1 MSSVVGIDVGNA
13 SSKIGVARARGVDVI
28 ANEVSNRATPS
39 LVSFGQKARA
49 LGEAAATAQTSNFKN
64 TIGSL
69 KRLVGRTFQDPE
81 VQKVEKNFIN
91 AELVDAKGEVGFKV
105 RLAGDEQVFSATQLL
120 AMYLVKL
127 RDTTSK
133 ELGGAAVSDVVLST
147 PLWFTDAQRRAYLD
161 AAEIAGLNPLRLLN
175 DTTAT
180 ALGYGITKTD
190 LPDADNPRNVVF
202 CDIGHSSYQVALVS
216 FSKGQLT
223 VLGTAADRNF
233 GGRDFDRALLL
244 HFANEFKG
252 KYKIDVLSSPKATF
266 RLAAGC
272 ERLKKVLSANA
283 LAPLNVEN
291 LMEDIDAS
299 SQLKRDEF
307 EQLIAPLLE
316 RVTLPLEAALAQSG
330 LAKHQI
336 HSIEMVG
343 GSSRVPALKERIA
356 DFFGKS
362 LSFTS
367 NQDEAV
373 ARGCTLSCALLSPV
387 FKVRDFTIH
396 DATPYSIK
404 VTWDKAADVPD
415 EDTELVVFQPNNPI
429 PSTKILTFYRKDN
442 FDLEAHYAAP
452 DQIPQGINPWIGK
465 FSIKGV
471 TPNADG
477 DHSIVKVKAR
487 LNLHG
492 VLNFESAYTVEEVEK
507 EEEVPLTDPAA
518 METDGDNKDAA
529 APKTEI
535 RKVKKLQRKADL
547 TIVSGFTGGKDA
559 ALVAEMKEVEGQLYS
574 NDKLVI
580 DTEDRKNALEEMIY
594 DQRSKLDDRYKL
606 FITPEEKDKY
616 LAALNAQE
624 EWLYSEEGED
634 ANKSAYVERIDAL
647 QKIGAPIQFRY
658 SEFQD
663 RPKAASALREAI
675 NKYMEMAQSGDDA
688 YSHIS
693 QEDKQKV
700 IEKCATVAK
709 WLDDGLYKQSELP
722 KNADPK
728 ILSSD
733 MLKKKDEV
741 IYFCHPMYVSPRPP
755 IPIPSSTTKTTNAA
769 ASSSNTR
776 SSNTSSRSTSIPTT
790 ATTSTAI
797 ATGGVGVGGGSEMET
812 QPSSEGLCLSNVS
825 STPASALDLP
835 SELSDFDAD
844 PGPSAQMALST
855 EEDFEDDEEDG
866 EVDIP
871 TIPAAVMAN
880 DRIRPRSETPS
891 ASGSQSNTNS
901 SPLSPRKCAGGRP
914 DRQRRRR
921 NSPQPYDSA

>member
-69 KRLVGRTFQDPE
+69 KRLVGRSFQDPE

-91 AELVDAKGEVGFKV
+91 AELVDVKGEVGVKV
-105 RLAGDEQVFSATQLL
+105 RLAGEEQIFSATQLL
-120 AMYLVKL
+120 AMYLGKL

-133 ELGGAAVSDVVLST
+133 ELGGAGVSDVVLST

-190 LPDADNPRNVVF
+190 LPEADNPRNVVF
-202 CDIGHSSYQVALVS
+202 CDIGHSSYQVAVVS

-233 GGRDFDRALLL
+233 GGRDFDRALLV

-291 LMEDIDAS
+291 LIEDIDAS

-316 RVTLPLEAALAQSG
+316 RVTVPLEAALAQSG
-330 LAKHQI
+330 LTKDQI

-356 DFFGKS
+356 EFFGKP

-373 ARGCTLSCALLSPV
+373 ARGCTLACAVLSPV

-429 PSTKILTFYRKDN
+429 PSTKILTFYRKEN
-442 FDLEAHYAAP
+442 FDLEAHYASP

-471 TPNADG
+471 TPNPQG

-507 EEEVPLTDPAA
+507 EEEVPVTDPAA
-518 METDGDNKDAA
+518 METDGDNKDAPA

-559 ALVAEMKEVEGQLYS
+559 AIVAEMKEIEGQLYS

-606 FITPEEKDKY
+606 FVTAQEKDKY

-624 EWLYSEEGED
+624 EWLYSEQGED
-634 ANKSAYVERIDAL
+634 ATKSAYVERIDAL
-647 QKIGAPIQFRY
+647 QKIGGPIQFRY
-658 SEFQD
+658 TEFQE

-675 NKYMEMAQSGDDA
+675 NKYMEMAQGGDEA

-693 QEDKQKV
+693 EDDKQKV

-728 ILSSD
+728 ILSSE

-741 IYFCHPMYVSPRPP
+741 IYFCHPMYVSRPP
-755 IPIPSSTTKTTNAA
+755 IPRSRFETATPTTTTTTTTETETEDSSKA
-769 ASSSNTR
+769 
-776 SSNTSSRSTSIPTT
+776 SSRSTSTPAT
-790 ATTSTAI
+790 AVATAI
-797 ATGGVGVGGGSEMET
+797 GGGTEMDT
-812 QPSSEGLCLSNVS
+812 QPSNQGLDLSSVF
-825 STPASALDLP
+825 TPSALELP
-835 SELSDFDAD
+835 SELSDFDAEAS
-844 PGPSAQMALST
+844 PLAQIGLT
-855 EEDFEDDEEDG
+855 DDDDDEEEEE
-866 EVDIP
+866 EVYIP
-871 TIPAAVMAN
+871 TLAHPHAGGVN

-891 ASGSQSNTNS
+891 ASGGSHSTS
-901 SPLSPRKCAGGRP
+901 SPPQPSASTSGNGNGRP
-914 DRQRRRR
+914 SRQRQRI
-921 NSPQPYDSA
+921 NSPSPNPL

>member
-64 TIGSL
+64 TVGSL

-91 AELVDAKGEVGFKV
+91 AELVDAKGEVGVKV
-105 RLAGDEQVFSATQLL
+105 RLAGEEQVFSATQLL
-120 AMYLVKL
+120 AMYLGKL

-133 ELGGAAVSDVVLST
+133 ELGGAGVSDVVLST

-175 DTTAT
+175 DTTAA

-190 LPDADNPRNVVF
+190 LPEADNPRNVVF
-202 CDIGHSSYQVALVS
+202 CDIGHSSYQVAVVS

-244 HFANEFKG
+244 HFAEEFKG
-252 KYKIDVLSSPKATF
+252 KYKIDVLSSPKASF

-283 LAPLNVEN
+283 VAPLNVEN

-299 SQLKRDEF
+299 SQLKREEF
-307 EQLIAPLLE
+307 ESLISPLLE
-316 RVTLPLEAALAQSG
+316 RITVPLEAALKQSG
-330 LAKHQI
+330 LTKDEI

-343 GSSRVPALKERIA
+343 GSTRVPALKERISA
-356 DFFGKS
+356 FFGKP

-373 ARGCTLSCALLSPV
+373 ARGCTLACAVLSPV
-387 FKVRDFTIH
+387 FKVREFSVH

-442 FDLEAHYAAP
+442 FDLEAHYASP
-452 DQIPQGINPWIGK
+452 EQIPEGINPWIGK

-471 TPNADG
+471 TPNAEG

-492 VLNFESAYTVEEVEK
+492 VLNFEAAYTVEEIEK
-507 EEEVPLTDPAA
+507 EEEVPVTDPAA
-518 METDGDNKDAA
+518 METDGDKEAA

-547 TIVSGFTGGKDA
+547 KIVSGFTGGKDA
-559 ALVAEMKEVEGQLYS
+559 SLVAGMKETEGQLYS

-606 FITPEEKDKY
+606 FVTADEKEKY

-624 EWLYSEEGED
+624 DWLYSEEGED
-634 ANKSAYVERIDAL
+634 AKKSAYVERIDSL
-647 QKIGAPIQFRY
+647 QKIGGPIQFREK
-658 SEFQD
+658 EFQE
-663 RPKAASALREAI
+663 RPKAASVLREAI
-675 NKYMEMAQSGDDA
+675 NKYMEMAQGGDEQ

-693 QEDKQKV
+693 EDDKQKV

-709 WLDDGLYKQSELP
+709 WLDDGLYKQSEQP

-728 ILSSD
+728 IVSAD
-733 MLKKKDEV
+733 MIKKKDEV
-741 IYFCHPMYVSPRPP
+741 IYFCHPIMSKVKPRVD
-755 IPIPSSTTKTTNAA
+755 TTQAPTPAKDDKKQEQK
-769 ASSSNTR
+769 
-776 SSNTSSRSTSIPTT
+776 PTT
-790 ATTSTAI
+790 A
-797 ATGGVGVGGGSEMET
+797 
-812 QPSSEGLCLSNVS
+812 
-825 STPASALDLP
+825 
-835 SELSDFDAD
+835 DAD
-844 PGPSAQMALST
+844 ADKNDGPGEM
-855 EEDFEDDEEDG
+855 D
-866 EVDIP
+866 VD
-871 TIPAAVMAN
+871 
-880 DRIRPRSETPS
+880 
-891 ASGSQSNTNS
+891 
-901 SPLSPRKCAGGRP
+901 
-914 DRQRRRR
+914 
-921 NSPQPYDSA
+921 

>member
-91 AELVDAKGEVGFKV
+91 AELVDAKGEVGVKV
-105 RLAGDEQVFSATQLL
+105 RLAGEEHVFSATQLL
-120 AMYLVKL
+120 AMYLGKL

-133 ELGGAAVSDVVLST
+133 ELGGAGVSDVVLST

-190 LPDADNPRNVVF
+190 LPEADNPRNVVF
-202 CDIGHSSYQVALVS
+202 CDIGHSSYQVAVVS

-244 HFANEFKG
+244 HFAEEFKA

-272 ERLKKVLSANA
+272 ERLKKVLSANP

-299 SQLKRDEF
+299 SQLKREEF
-307 EQLIAPLLE
+307 ESLIAPLLE
-316 RVTLPLEAALAQSG
+316 RVSVPLEAALTQSG
-330 LAKHQI
+330 LTKDQI

-343 GSSRVPALKERIA
+343 GSSRVPALKERISA
-356 DFFGKS
+356 FFGKP

-373 ARGCTLSCALLSPV
+373 ARGCTLACAVLSPV
-387 FKVRDFTIH
+387 FKVREFSIH

-442 FDLEAHYAAP
+442 FDLEAHYASP
-452 DQIPQGINPWIGK
+452 EQIPEGINPWIGK

-471 TPNADG
+471 TPNAEG

-507 EEEVPLTDPAA
+507 EEEVPVTDPAA
-518 METDGDNKDAA
+518 METDGDNKDA

-559 ALVAEMKEVEGQLYS
+559 SLVAAMKETEGQLYS

-594 DQRSKLDDRYKL
+594 DQRSKLDERLKL
-606 FITPEEKDKY
+606 FVTPEEKEKY

-624 EWLYSEEGED
+624 EWLYSDEGED
-634 ANKSAYVERIDAL
+634 ATKSAYVERIESL
-647 QKIGAPIQFRY
+647 QKIGGPIQFREK
-658 SEFQD
+658 EFQE

-675 NKYMEMAQSGDDA
+675 NKYMEMAQGGDEQ

-693 QEDKQKV
+693 DDDKQKV

-709 WLDDGLYKQSELP
+709 WLDDGLYKQSEQP

-728 ILSSD
+728 IVSAD

-755 IPIPSSTTKTTNAA
+755 SRPTSRSVPTPSTPTRTTTTTRTSTASTTTTIAGTPAA
-769 ASSSNTR
+769 ADP
-776 SSNTSSRSTSIPTT
+776 SNTSSSRSRRGNSHVASPSS
-790 ATTSTAI
+790 AA
-797 ATGGVGVGGGSEMET
+797 AAAMES
-812 QPSSEGLCLSNVS
+812 QPSDEGLLSLSGVS
-825 STPASALDLP
+825 PPSVLELP
-835 SELSDFDAD
+835 SELSDSDAD
-844 PGPSAQMALST
+844 SALPGDT
-855 EEDFEDDEEDG
+855 EEEDEPNC
-866 EVDIP
+866 VS
-871 TIPAAVMAN
+871 A
-880 DRIRPRSETPS
+880 DRVRPRSETPS
-891 ASGSQSNTNS
+891 ATSSSGTPQLDRSGARSSQ
-901 SPLSPRKCAGGRP
+901 
-914 DRQRRRR
+914 RQRIGT
-921 NSPQPYDSA
+921 PDFDPA